1 MSSGVAVG
9 VGVGVISGVA
19 VGSADSVGS
28 GVGVAVGVLI
38 PPGRTSV
45 PSVVLFPPVVLAVG
59 AGVIGAT
66 HAFLLSFQYQ
76 PAGNPASWQVTT
88 VETGAVGA
96 GVVGFDAGA
105 GVAVGA
111 EVGGAVGSEVG
122 GVVGSGFGLL
132 PV

>member
-1 MSSGVAVG
+1 MPEL
-9 VGVGVISGVA
+9 
-19 VGSADSVGS
+19 D
-28 GVGVAVGVLI
+28 
-38 PPGRTSV
+38 PPLFAGRTFV
-45 PSVVLFPPVVLAVG
+45 PFPLVFAFAFPLVPPLLLFAG

-96 GVVGFDAGA
+96 GVVGFDAGT

-111 EVGGAVGSEVG
+111 EVGGAVGGAVGSEVG